1 MKNMRND
8 SFSSIIILLILFFV
22 LPSVLK
28 LLGRYTLGSKDIGK
42 NGEEPGHGFPGEEPA
57 SYRED
62 FPAHGGYDTYEGPE
76 ISSKPIHP
84 KWF

>member
-1 MKNMRND
+1 MRND
-8 SFSSIIILLILFFV
+8 SFFSLVILLILFFV

-28 LLGRYTLGSKDIGK
+28 LLGRHTLGSKDAGK
-42 NGEEPGHGFPGEEPA
+42 IEEGRMHEFPGEEPA
-57 SYRED
+57 PYRED

-76 ISSKPIHP
+76 PSSKPIHP

>member
-1 MKNMRND
+1 MRND
-8 SFSSIIILLILFFV
+8 SFFSIVILLILFFV

-28 LLGRYTLGSKDIGK
+28 LLGRYTLGSKDAGK
-42 NGEEPGHGFPGEEPA
+42 NGEDRIPEFPGEEPA
-57 SYRED
+57 PYREG
-62 FPAHGGYDTYEGPE
+62 FPAHGGYDMTERPE

>member
-1 MKNMRND
+1 MGND
-8 SFSSIIILLILFFV
+8 SFFSIVILLILFFV

-28 LLGRYTLGSKDIGK
+28 LLGRYTLGSKDAGK
-42 NGEEPGHGFPGEEPA
+42 TGEDRMHEFPGEEPA
-57 SYRED
+57 PYGESY
-62 FPAHGGYDTYEGPE
+62 PAHSGNDTYKGPE

>member
-1 MKNMRND
+1 MGND
-8 SFSSIIILLILFFV
+8 SFFSIVILLILFFV

-42 NGEEPGHGFPGEEPA
+42 PGEEHGREFPGEEPA
-57 SYRED
+57 PYRED

-76 ISSKPIHP
+76 TSSKPIHP